1 MPERVDRR
9 SSTAGP
15 APGPSRL
22 FKIDS
27 DCAAAQCSSVRLRVA
42 GPAGR
47 LRPAGRVSMDR
58 PGPKPRSARTH
69 GRLRDPASAWRRG
82 WVSQQAE
89 WLRSCRGSPCRVRR
103 VACRCGGRGALPGR
117 REWDTV
123 GTAPDPPLLCEGS
136 FATPNGERGTH
147 LPVPCGRRDGSGRR
161 PFLDAIDYYQPAG
174 GGDDG
179 HRMSLDEIFHANAS
193 PEQLDGRPH

>member
-1 MPERVDRR
+1 MFTRR
-9 SSTAGP
+9 PRREGITTGRGG
-15 APGPSRL
+15 APGP
-22 FKIDS
+22 
-27 DCAAAQCSSVRLRVA
+27 
-42 GPAGR
+42 P
-47 LRPAGRVSMDR
+47 PYR
-58 PGPKPRSARTH
+58 PGPKPGSARTH

-89 WLRSCRGSPCRVRR
+89 WLRSCRSSPCRVRR

-161 PFLDAIDYYQPAG
+161 PFLDAIDYSQPAG

-179 HRMSLDEIFHANAS
+179 HSMSLDEIFHANAS
-193 PEQLDGRPH
+193 SEQLDGRPH